1 MTHKKEQEKLE
12 SEHKSMK
19 KRLAQLKFDL
29 KKANELFKTT
39 LEVKLEYEKVLVKLM
54 KSRVSHDFTLKTIE
68 KVQG

>member
-1 MTHKKEQEKLE
+1 
-12 SEHKSMK
+12 MK
-19 KRLAQLKFDL
+19 KRVAQMKFDL